1 MKRLALEAAVLFGM
15 AGPAFAQAYEPF
27 LGQIMYVAFKFCP
40 AGWSTARGQTLSV
53 TQYQVLFDLLGT
65 TYGGDGTVTFK
76 LPNIKPVLTKTG
88 APLTACIAMLGVF
101 PSQN

>member
-1 MKRLALEAAVLFGM
+1 MKRLALVAAVLFGM
-15 AGPAFAQAYEPF
+15 AGPAFAQASEPF
-27 LGQIMYVAFKFCP
+27 LGQIMYVGFNFCP

-53 TQYQVLFDLLGT
+53 TQYQALFALLGT
-65 TYGGDGTVTFK
+65 TYGGDGVATFR
-76 LPNIKPVLTKTG
+76 LPNVKLVLTKTG